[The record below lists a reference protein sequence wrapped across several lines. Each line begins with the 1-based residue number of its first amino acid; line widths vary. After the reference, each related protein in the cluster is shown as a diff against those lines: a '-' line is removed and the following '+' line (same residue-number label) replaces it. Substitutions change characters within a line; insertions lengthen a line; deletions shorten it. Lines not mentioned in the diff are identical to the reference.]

1 MVLDGEVPQAVPKCY
16 FIADVFH
23 HVCMMA
29 DRALPGLGIKSSHRC
44 RARAHKIR
52 VEKLV
57 RWAAQFLNVA
67 IL

>member
-29 DRALPGLGIKSSHRC
+29 DRALPGLGIKLTEIA
-44 RARAHKIR
+44 RARIKF
-52 VEKLV
+52 ELKN
-57 RWAAQFLNVA
+57 W
-67 IL
+67 